1 MRALYLSESNKTNP
15 NYTRLRVAELLK
27 LHRKHI
33 KAFWKELHDNDGL
46 NDTTKFHSKRASLIE
61 ELHPTIYFQEV

>member
-1 MRALYLSESNKTNP
+1 MQSNKNNT
-15 NYTRLRVAELLK
+15 NYTRLRIAELLK

-33 KAFWKELHDNDGL
+33 KAFWKELNANDGL

-61 ELHPTIYFQEV
+61 